1 MVAHFSALL
10 PKAGIGAFGLALLVS
25 PLPAQADSFLA
36 TYNVSLIGLPIGA
49 ARIAADFTPK
59 TYRIEASARLSGLA
73 TIVSNSRGAANGSG
87 AIVDGRIAPAG
98 YATTASNAT
107 MTRTVRMSLAGN
119 AVTGIDISP
128 PFEDRPDRVPVT
140 DKDRKGV
147 VDPVGAFVF
156 PMARGEQ
163 LVGPTACNRTIP
175 IFDGYTRFNINLAY
189 VGQRQVSAK
198 GYSGPVAVC
207 SVRYQPIAGH
217 RPDRPATKFMVDNK
231 DLEVWLAPVE
241 SAHVLMPFR
250 LSVRTMIGTAV
261 VEASEFHVAAA
272 KDTMN

>member
-1 MVAHFSALL
+1 MLMVLDFSALS
-10 PKAGIGAFGLALLVS
+10 PKAAISALGLALLVS

-36 TYNVSLIGLPIGA
+36 TYDVSLIGLPIGA

-73 TIVSNSRGAANGSG
+73 TLVSNSRGAANGSG
-87 AIVDGRIAPAG
+87 AIIDGRVAPAG
-98 YATTASNAT
+98 YATIASNAT

-128 PFEDRPDRVPVT
+128 PFEDKPDRVPVT
-140 DKDRKGV
+140 DKDRKGI
-147 VDPVGAFVF
+147 VDPVGAFVI
-156 PMARGEQ
+156 PVAGRDQ
-163 LVGPTACNRTIP
+163 LVGPAACNRTIP

-189 VGQRQVSAK
+189 VGQRNVSAK

-261 VEASEFHVAAA
+261 VEASEFRVAAA
-272 KDTMN
+272 K